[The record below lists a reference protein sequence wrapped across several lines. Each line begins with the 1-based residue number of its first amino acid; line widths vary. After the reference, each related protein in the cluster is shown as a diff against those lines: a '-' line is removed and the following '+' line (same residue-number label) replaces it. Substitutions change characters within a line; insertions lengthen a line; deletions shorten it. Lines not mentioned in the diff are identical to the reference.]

1 MKQSSILKYG
11 VLTLLVGVVVV
22 GHAVIFHRL
31 TSHLTRDIVLA
42 LISIAILKHVGIL
55 GSIHAVIKR
64 RSRGST

>member
-11 VLTLLVGVVVV
+11 LLTLLVGVVV

-42 LISIAILKHVGIL
+42 LILIAILKHVGIL

>member
-11 VLTLLVGVVVV
+11 LLTLLVAVVVA
-22 GHAVIFHRL
+22 GHAMILHRL

-42 LISIAILKHVGIL
+42 LILIAILKHVGLL

-64 RSRGST
+64 RFRGSI